1 MVAAR
6 VLPSVLF
13 LLWLLPLQVELRRL
27 RLLPLRLIPLQVGA
41 HRLWLLWL
49 LGVRMARRWWRIG
62 SRGGKRRP
70 TWPRWLSRT
79 RRTSK

>member
-41 HRLWLLWL
+41 HRLRLWLLWLLWL
-49 LGVRMARRWWRIG
+49 LGV
-62 SRGGKRRP
+62 
-70 TWPRWLSRT
+70 L
-79 RRTSK
+79 